1 MKNSWSIEKSTPGQ
15 ISLQDKI
22 IFIFNEILSTS
33 FRNLRDLWNLI
44 KDKIIWYKK
53 PGWFLESQ
61 TIFLFLWLLALAD
74 NLPFGREKPDEN
86 LSVRSGIYEK
96 SVYFSLFLKA
106 AARWGE
112 KKCWPDTSNVLYS
125 NYKSAADIVNL
136 PSCED
141 TSAPPPPADQ

>member
-106 AARWGE
+106 AACWG
-112 KKCWPDTSNVLYS
+112 K
-125 NYKSAADIVNL
+125 KSADLTVVMFYI
-136 PSCED
+136 PIISHPQISS
-141 TSAPPPPADQ
+141 TFPAVKTP